1 MTARKNPDADTQ
13 SLEEPPIDNIDIS
26 VVAQEN
32 EEAEREEALKHAPAR
47 TRNSK
52 PKGTAL
58 NELNDSHLRQEDG
71 SPFPIHVVTEHLQ
84 ATVVSDLGRPLL
96 KVALLGWV
104 GEESVIVPVSQ
115 AGELRELADL
125 LDAEAAK
132 R

>member
-1 MTARKNPDADTQ
+1 
-13 SLEEPPIDNIDIS
+13 
-26 VVAQEN
+26 
-32 EEAEREEALKHAPAR
+32 
-47 TRNSK
+47 
-52 PKGTAL
+52 
-58 NELNDSHLRQEDG
+58 
-71 SPFPIHVVTEHLQ
+71 VVTEHLQ